1 MSLFNKNI
9 DFSNTDAEQFFI
21 ESQKNIH
28 QISLEEKRDEIV
40 KEIDELFSREE
51 SNEIYYFIRYY
62 FGYQLDKNIVTSTA
76 RLWDIKD
83 NRVIKETSIDSN
95 ILFTIVAG
103 DNWKDKMT
111 KKINYDYEYFVN
123 ISTQILPKLPLYGN
137 LISDVE
143 QNISEFFSSLDYKLI
158 NIKTQYVEEHSGNSS
173 NNSFSSGKPY
183 SMIFSEF
190 LIKLQK

>member
-28 QISLEEKRDEIV
+28 QISLEEKRDEII
-40 KEIDELFSREE
+40 KEIDELFSKEE

-95 ILFTIVAG
+95 ILFTIVSG

-111 KKINYDYEYFVN
+111 KHINYDYEYFVN
-123 ISTQILPKLPLYGN
+123 ISTKILPKLPLYGN

-173 NNSFSSGKPY
+173 NKPFSSGKPY